1 MQSGNSFQLC
11 LMRKIHSGYMR
22 TALEVKDSDVQRIVN
37 KCSNDGYSNK
47 KHMGGKLPLPNYQFS
62 AIYEQIKASGLHY
75 QNTCECI

>member
-37 KCSNDGYSNK
+37 KCSNDG
-47 KHMGGKLPLPNYQFS
+47 
-62 AIYEQIKASGLHY
+62 
-75 QNTCECI
+75 